1 MPRGLGTC
9 SLPRFSRRV
18 TGSNVEFD
26 TPLDWQFLQSIVI
39 ALSLGGLIGLERQS
53 HHEAERPVESVG
65 MRTFA
70 LASLL
75 GCLSVLAA
83 PISTA
88 APYIA
93 GGGYLLLIVSF
104 LYFEAEA
111 RDTMPGITTQVSA
124 LLVYVVGV
132 LVPEEPVLAS
142 VTAVLIATIL
152 SVKDWTHRMV
162 QSLSEEEVMGTMKFL
177 LISVV
182 LLPILPSEA
191 VDPWD
196 IYNLREIWFLVVLI
210 SGISFAGYFAI
221 RFLGRDRGIALTGA
235 LGGLASSTAVTLAM
249 CQRVQASDDAKPVR
263 MAAAFAILIAS
274 GIMTVRVIF
283 LVLAVNAAFAG
294 FLWIPLGSM
303 AIPGII
309 VSWILW
315 GRLGEDEKSGDGAPE
330 DDEEPEDDLE
340 ISNPFELTPA
350 LKFGL
355 LFVIIIGGVEVA
367 NQTFETSG
375 TYIASFVSGLANMDA
390 ISITLAQMVEGGDVV
405 RIVGTRGVIIA
416 IIANSFSKAAMS
428 FALGSK
434 KLGLYV
440 LGGLLPMA
448 VVGGVV
454 VTVI

>member
-1 MPRGLGTC
+1 
-9 SLPRFSRRV
+9 
-18 TGSNVEFD
+18 VEFEA
-26 TPLDWQFLQSIVI
+26 PLDWQFIQSIVI
-39 ALSLGGLIGLERQS
+39 ALALGGLIGLERQS

-70 LASLL
+70 LAALL

-93 GGGYLLLIVSF
+93 GAGYLFLVVGF
-104 LYFEAEA
+104 LYFEATA

-124 LLVYVVGV
+124 LLVYLIGV
-132 LVPEEPVLAS
+132 LVPEEPVFAS
-142 VTAVLIATIL
+142 VTAVLVATIL

-162 QSLSEEEVMGTMKFL
+162 QSLSEEEVVGTMKFL

-191 VDPWD
+191 IDPWD
-196 IYNLREIWFLVVLI
+196 IYNLQELWFLVVLI

-249 CQRVQASDDAKPVR
+249 CQRVQAAEDAKPVR
-263 MAAAFAILIAS
+263 LAAAFAILIAS

-283 LVLAVNAAFAG
+283 LVLAVNATFAG
-294 FLWIPLGSM
+294 HLWIPLGSM
-303 AIPGII
+303 AIPGIGI
-309 VSWILW
+309 AWYMW
-315 GRLGEDEKSGDGAPE
+315 GLIGEDEKTGDSGPDADDDLEE
-330 DDEEPEDDLE
+330 DAEDDLE

-350 LKFGL
+350 LKFGV
-355 LFVIIIGGVEVA
+355 LFVAIIGGVEVA

-375 TYIASFVSGLANMDA
+375 TYIASFLSGLANMDA
-390 ISITLAQMVEGGDVV
+390 ISITLAQMVESEDVV
-405 RIVGTRGVIIA
+405 RIVGTRGVVIA
-416 IIANSFSKAAMS
+416 IIANSLSKAAMS
-428 FALGSK
+428 FVLGSK
-434 KLGLYV
+434 KLGMYV
-440 LGGLLPMA
+440 LGGLLPM
-448 VVGGVV
+448 VLVGGVV
-454 VTVI
+454 VSVM